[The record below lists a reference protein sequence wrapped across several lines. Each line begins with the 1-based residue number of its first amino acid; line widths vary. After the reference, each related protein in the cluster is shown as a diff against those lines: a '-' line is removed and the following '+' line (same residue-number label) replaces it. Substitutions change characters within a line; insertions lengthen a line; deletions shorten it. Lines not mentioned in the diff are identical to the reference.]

1 MRFHAVKISNF
12 ALDGAPDMGL
22 SDLDRQHLIHLDLS
36 CFETVSQDYVFLKY
50 RLLHLQKKS
59 GLAIFIQWNIQK
71 FSDMNHII

>member
-50 RLLHLQKKS
+50 KLLHLQKKS
-59 GLAIFIQWNIQK
+59 GLAVFIQWNIQK
-71 FSDMNHII
+71 FSDGLI